1 MSKTVRLRCKLR
13 RGLERLEVS
22 RRSVQIGWTT
32 VVRDIQLPVE
42 GVDVG
47 LTELRSAVS
56 NRRRA

>member
-1 MSKTVRLRCKLR
+1 MRLRCKLH

-22 RRSVQIGWTT
+22 RRRVQIGWTT
-32 VVRDIQLPVE
+32 VVRDTQLPVE